1 VLFLDELVRETD
13 NEGVEQGSNENVIRQ
28 RGMNRNATVALLAG
42 QHEMRRDFGQLR
54 SEFDVMGVNHTR
66 SLEIVNK
73 NVNRLAR
80 RPGLQFRNQGQ
91 NQQQTTAANDD
102 GAHEAGETMALNARL
117 SRNPKTLYLL
127 WEEYTVGFKGFKA
140 ARLFTMVERG

>member
-1 VLFLDELVRETD
+1 MLFLNELVRETD

-80 RPGLQFRNQGQ
+80 RPGLQIPEPGPES
-91 NQQQTTAANDD
+91 TTNY
-102 GAHEAGETMALNARL
+102 RC
-117 SRNPKTLYLL
+117 
-127 WEEYTVGFKGFKA
+127 
-140 ARLFTMVERG
+140 